1 MYVGVCEGGGGGVR
15 TNFDMVHLQH
25 PPPQFTHLSGLLDLF
40 KSKLV
45 RPSNSSFLYITVGHS
60 VFHSLVIVSIKYC
73 HNEFMVYCDILE
85 VYYDILWYTVVY
97 YGIL

>member
-15 TNFDMVHLQH
+15 TNFDMVHLHH

-45 RPSNSSFLYITVGHS
+45 CPSNDSLYTTVYHG
-60 VFHSLVIVSIKYC
+60 VPQL
-73 HNEFMVYCDILE
+73 CDIF
-85 VYYDILWYTVVY
+85 Y
-97 YGIL
+97 